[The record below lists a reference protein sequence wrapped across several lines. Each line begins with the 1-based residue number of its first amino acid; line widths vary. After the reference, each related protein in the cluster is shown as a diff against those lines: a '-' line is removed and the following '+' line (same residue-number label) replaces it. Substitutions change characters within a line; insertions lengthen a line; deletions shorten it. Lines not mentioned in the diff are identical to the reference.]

1 MNKPMDYAQFK
12 RQMTAF
18 KQEIYLETLAEN
30 RDNIRIKK
38 EKTIVKNLEKIFT
51 ATLKI
56 SNQKGFQAMSMRDL
70 CQETGI
76 SLGALYAYFA
86 SKDDLLTM
94 LQTQR
99 RAFVRRMMETEI
111 QKCENPVDQLRTM
124 IQTHLFLSE
133 TLQPWFY
140 FSFMEA
146 KNLEPKEKKEA
157 IESDRYTESLL
168 ESILTRG
175 QAQGVFQQL
184 DIGLTAEMIKAMLQ
198 NWYLKR
204 SKFRS
209 KNVSVEQYMRFVIQ
223 FIETNLGVASD
234 Y

>member
-1 MNKPMDYAQFK
+1 MDTPMDYAQFK

-30 RDNIRIKK
+30 RASIRIKK

-86 SKDDLLTM
+86 GKDDLLTM

-99 RAFVRRMMETEI
+99 RAFVRRMMEKEI
-111 QKCENPVDQLRTM
+111 QKHETPVDQLRAM
-124 IQTHLFLSE
+124 IRTHLFLSE

-157 IESDRYTESLL
+157 IESDRYTENLL
-168 ESILTRG
+168 ETILARG
-175 QAQGVFQQL
+175 QDQGCFHQL
-184 DIGLTAEMIKAMLQ
+184 DIGLTAEVIKAMLQ

-209 KNVSVEQYMRFVIQ
+209 REVSVETYMTFVIQ
-223 FIETNLGVASD
+223 FIETNLGVTPD
-234 Y
+234 K

>member
-1 MNKPMDYAQFK
+1 MDTPMDYAQFK

-30 RDNIRIKK
+30 RASIRIKK

-99 RAFVRRMMETEI
+99 RAFVRRMMEKEI
-111 QKCENPVDQLRTM
+111 QKYEAPVDQLRTM
-124 IQTHLFLSE
+124 IRTHLFLSE

-157 IESDRYTESLL
+157 IESDRYTENLL
-168 ESILTRG
+168 ETILARG
-175 QAQGVFQQL
+175 QDQGYFNQL
-184 DIGLTAEMIKAMLQ
+184 DIGLTAEVIKAMLQ

-209 KNVSVEQYMRFVIQ
+209 REVSVENYLTFVIQ
-223 FIETNLGVASD
+223 FIETNLGITAD
-234 Y
+234 I

>member
-1 MNKPMDYAQFK
+1 MDYTQFK
-12 RQMTAF
+12 RRMTAF

-30 RDNIRIKK
+30 RDSIRIKK

-76 SLGALYAYFA
+76 SLGSLYAYFA

-94 LQTQR
+94 LQNQR

-124 IQTHLFLSE
+124 IRTHLFLSE

-157 IESDRYTESLL
+157 IESDRYTENLL
-168 ESILTRG
+168 ETILARG
-175 QAQGVFQQL
+175 QAQGVFKEL
-184 DIGLTAEMIKAMLQ
+184 DIGLTAEVVKAMLQ

-209 KNVSVEQYMRFVIQ
+209 KDVTVEQYLTFVIQ
-223 FIETNLGVASD
+223 FIETNLGVA
-234 Y
+234 